1 MTVGERV
8 GWRDRTRAERVR
20 SRRAREERL
29 VEPVPP
35 EPKVKPRRA
44 QKPRRRYDIALPA
57 ELGAEMRLPALPVIR
72 LGVRL
77 LTAVLLAVTAL
88 ALQGVLTA
96 PSFRVGEASVIG
108 ARLLSDSQ
116 VRSLAL
122 VDGQSVFQIDPQV
135 VIRRLLA
142 YPEVATAELVVRW
155 PNRVEITVGE
165 RYPMAQWE
173 DGGETWWISPEGIA
187 FIQHGDWPGLV
198 SLVSDEPMLTVSD
211 DPLVPV
217 VDPAILQA
225 AAVLSG
231 QIPDVGPLH
240 VDPVHGLGFDD
251 PRGWRASF
259 GLTGDMVTRVR
270 VYSFLVEYLTAR
282 GVHPGIIS
290 VEDVA
295 APYYSLER
303 TSS

>member
-1 MTVGERV
+1 MTVGERI

-35 EPKVKPRRA
+35 EPRVKPRRA
-44 QKPRRRYDIALPA
+44 RKPRRRHDMALPS
-57 ELGAEMRLPALPVIR
+57 ELGAEIRLPALPVIR
-72 LGVRL
+72 PGVRL
-77 LTAVLLAVTAL
+77 LTSVLLAATAL
-88 ALQGVLTA
+88 ALQSVLTA

-116 VRSLAL
+116 VRSLAQ
-122 VDGQSVFQIDPQV
+122 VDGQSVFLINPRV
-135 VIRRLLA
+135 VVRRLLA
-142 YPEVATAELVVRW
+142 HPEVATAEMVMRW

-165 RYPMAQWE
+165 RHPMAQWE
-173 DGGETWWISPEGIA
+173 DGGQTWWISPEGIA
-187 FIQHGDWPGLV
+187 FIQHGDWPGLMN
-198 SLVSDEPMLTVSD
+198 LISDEPMLTVSD

-217 VDPAILQA
+217 VDPATLQA
-225 AAVLSG
+225 AAVLNG
-231 QIPDVGPLH
+231 QIPDTGPLH

-259 GLTGDMVTRVR
+259 GLGGDMVTKVR
-270 VYSFLVEYLTAR
+270 VYNFLVDYLTAR
-282 GVHPGIIS
+282 GVHPGMIS

-295 APYYSLER
+295 APYYSLE
-303 TSS
+303 SYSP